1 MKESTVTTENQID
14 PELLECVTKGR
25 IYYRCI
31 KMVLSA
37 FMYIFMILFPW
48 IIEITIASQISFE
61 KTAIVVLVCGIL
73 QTVIAIYGGFQL
85 GTLIS
90 QKDKK
95 WRFYNDESDKKDDI
109 DICGSFW
116 CESPTDFSTLL
127 TGGYIIYCLP
137 QWIVTNIIISW
148 VLSHKLFILP
158 FYVHMMI
165 YMPILLYPTSVFVSY
180 SMKKAMS
187 ESDYQRV

>member
-31 KMVLSA
+31 KMVFSA

-48 IIEITIASQISFE
+48 IIEIIIVSQISFE
-61 KTAIVVLVCGIL
+61 KTAIAVLVCGIL

-85 GTLIS
+85 GTLIYE
-90 QKDKK
+90 KGKK
-95 WRFYNDESDKKDDI
+95 YDESDKKDDDDI
-109 DICGSFW
+109 DICESFW

-127 TGGYIIYCLP
+127 TGGYIIYFLP

-148 VLSHKLFILP
+148 VLSHKFFILP
-158 FYVHMMI
+158 FYIHLMI
-165 YMPILLYPTSVFVSY
+165 YMPLLLYPTSVFVSY